1 MDAFAVATELLG
13 DLELTSGQRAQLRAI
28 NHKYWQEV
36 YALLHPAGEEGR
48 AAESPPSNASSAV
61 EPSLTERQTAGL
73 RAMLERDIR
82 EMLTPAQRAA
92 IERGGAP

>member
-36 YALLHPAGEEGR
+36 YALLHPAGEEAGD
-48 AAESPPSNASSAV
+48 AEAPEARASSAV

-82 EMLTPAQRAA
+82 EMLTPAQLAA
-92 IERGGAP
+92 IERRGAP